1 MDALFTGLDYNELP
15 DTYVIFICDYDPI
28 GMNLYRYTIANQC
41 IENGQII
48 SDGNHTIWLSTK
60 GQNACDEPESLVEF
74 LQYVGNPEQSKD
86 TQGGGTFVASLK
98 KQIAAIKRNRDWEA
112 KFMLFEEML
121 KDEREEGR
129 REGEERLNRL
139 TRLLAEQNRIDDIVK
154 AASDIEFQNQLFKEF
169 NL

>member
-1 MDALFTGLDYNELP
+1 
-15 DTYVIFICDYDPI
+15 
-28 GMNLYRYTIANQC
+28 
-41 IENGQII
+41 
-48 SDGNHTIWLSTK
+48 
-60 GQNACDEPESLVEF
+60 
-74 LQYVGNPEQSKD
+74 
-86 TQGGGTFVASLK
+86 
-98 KQIAAIKRNRDWEA
+98 
-112 KFMLFEEML
+112 MLFEEML